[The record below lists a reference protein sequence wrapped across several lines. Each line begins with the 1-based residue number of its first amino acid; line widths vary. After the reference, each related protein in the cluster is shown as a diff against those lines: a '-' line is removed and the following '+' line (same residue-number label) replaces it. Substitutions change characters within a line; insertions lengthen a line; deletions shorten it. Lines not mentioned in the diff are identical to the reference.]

1 MRLSTKKGSG
11 GSIRLAYKNGLTNA
25 LIRTMLFCRKFYGT
39 RSKFD
44 KIAMNQNNVSKTQ
57 MLSHVRHYFEASFY
71 SGIKYGDRCGA
82 NV

>member
-1 MRLSTKKGSG
+1 M
-11 GSIRLAYKNGLTNA
+11 AYKNGLTNA
-25 LIRTMLFCRKFYGT
+25 LIRTMLFCRKFYGA
-39 RSKFD
+39 RPKFD

-71 SGIKYGDRCGA
+71 SGIKHGVRSGA

>member
-1 MRLSTKKGSG
+1 M
-11 GSIRLAYKNGLTNA
+11 LAHKNGHTNA

-44 KIAMNQNNVSKTQ
+44 KVAMNQNNVSKTQ

>member
-11 GSIRLAYKNGLTNA
+11 GSVRLAYKNGLTNA
-25 LIRTMLFCRKFYGT
+25 LIRIMLFCRKFYGIS
-39 RSKFD
+39 SKFD

-57 MLSHVRHYFEASFY
+57 MISHVRHYFEASFY
-71 SGIKYGDRCGA
+71 SGIKHGVWCSA

>member
-11 GSIRLAYKNGLTNA
+11 GSVRLAYKNGLANA
-25 LIRTMLFCRKFYGT
+25 LIRTMLFYRKFYGA
-39 RSKFD
+39 RPKFD
-44 KIAMNQNNVSKTQ
+44 KIAKNRNNVSRAQ

-71 SGIKYGDRCGA
+71 SGIKHGVRCGA

>member
-1 MRLSTKKGSG
+1 M
-11 GSIRLAYKNGLTNA
+11 AYKNGLTNA

-57 MLSHVRHYFEASFY
+57 MLSHARHYFEASFY

>member
-1 MRLSTKKGSG
+1 M
-11 GSIRLAYKNGLTNA
+11 AYKNGLTNA
-25 LIRTMLFCRKFYGT
+25 LIRTILFCRKFYGT

-71 SGIKYGDRCGA
+71 SGIKHGVRSGA